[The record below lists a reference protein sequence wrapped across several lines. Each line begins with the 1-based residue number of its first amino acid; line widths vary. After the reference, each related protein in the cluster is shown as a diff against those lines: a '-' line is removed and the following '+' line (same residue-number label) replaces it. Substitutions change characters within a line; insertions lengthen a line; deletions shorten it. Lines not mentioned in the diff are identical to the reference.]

1 MVHTY
6 PLCSL
11 IPSTFHNRKGCAILC
26 SMHHI
31 RLYAMPLFECEPN
44 DNMSASVI
52 SSYECIGNVDMALR
66 LYRRAKKEKW
76 KVEKMALSS
85 LIKMYGKSTNYD
97 GCLSVYHDMEVF
109 GVKL

>member
-1 MVHTY
+1 
-6 PLCSL
+6 
-11 IPSTFHNRKGCAILC
+11 
-26 SMHHI
+26 
-31 RLYAMPLFECEPN
+31 MPLFECEPN

-109 GVKL
+109 GVKPNTTIYNNLFCAMGRGHGKPRLYI